1 MASLP
6 TPYLDTLLLQP
17 QVSMQA
23 VATGK
28 QLFIKTKLSFS
39 RLVCSLTLS
48 SLLACTLL
56 AFSELIKS

>member
-1 MASLP
+1 MASLL

-28 QLFIKTKLSFS
+28 QIFSETKLSS
-39 RLVCSLTLS
+39 LAGLQTGRAQLTLFPF
-48 SLLACTLL
+48 LFGQT
-56 AFSELIKS
+56 I